1 MAGYFPSQC
10 RFVWGWPVK
19 GKQSDLFVEISSSSR
34 RRLQSFAECA
44 AAIDGLFQ
52 DAVKHQGNTAF
63 ASYIEF
69 ARRMSNLSVYNAM
82 LVRIQRPGA
91 AAVATEKKWNAIQRH
106 VRPGAI
112 PIVVLRPFGPVSFLY
127 EAADTDGFPL
137 LGEDANPFVAYG
149 QMHEVEWGRLLKH
162 HREKNAVRIEEKNFG
177 TLLAGNARSVQ
188 AVPSLIPDSTQTE
201 WLIQLNQNHSIPTRF
216 ATLAH
221 ELGHIFC
228 GHCGSD
234 PKGRWPNRATLP
246 YAVRETE
253 AEAVAYLACGR
264 RNLEGASA
272 DYLSELIKKVDLRQV
287 SVYAIFDAANR
298 VETRM
303 SES

>member
-1 MAGYFPSQC
+1 M
-10 RFVWGWPVK
+10 K
-19 GKQSDLFVEISSSSR
+19 GKQSDLFAEISSSSR

-52 DAVKHQGNTAF
+52 DAVKHEGNTAF
-63 ASYIEF
+63 TSYIEF

-91 AAVATEKKWNAIQRH
+91 AAVATEKKWNSIQRH

-127 EAADTDGFPL
+127 EVADTDGFPL
-137 LGEDANPFVAYG
+137 PGEDANPFVAHG
-149 QMHEVEWGRLLKH
+149 EMHEVEWGHLLKH
-162 HREKNAVRIEEKNFG
+162 HREKNAIRIEERNFG
-177 TLLAGNARSVQ
+177 ALLAGNARNLQ
-188 AVPSLIPDSTQTE
+188 AKPSLVPDVVQTE
-201 WLIQLNQNHSIPTRF
+201 WLVQLNQNHTIPTRF

-228 GHCGSD
+228 GHCGPD
-234 PKGRWPNRATLP
+234 PKGRWPDRSSLP
-246 YAVRETE
+246 YEVHETE
-253 AEAVAYLACGR
+253 AEAVAYLAASR
-264 RNLEGASA
+264 RGLDVASME
-272 DYLSELIKKVDLRQV
+272 YLSELIKKVDFRQV
-287 SVYAIFDAANR
+287 SLYAIFEAANR

-303 SES
+303 SEG

>member
-1 MAGYFPSQC
+1 M
-10 RFVWGWPVK
+10 K
-19 GKQSDLFVEISSSSR
+19 GKQSDLFAEISSSSR

-52 DAVKHQGNTAF
+52 DALKHQGNTAF
-63 ASYIEF
+63 TSYIEF

-82 LVRIQRPGA
+82 LVRVQRPGA
-91 AAVATEKKWNAIQRH
+91 AAVATEKKWNSIQRH

-112 PIVVLRPFGPVSFLY
+112 PIVILRPFGPVSFLY

-137 LGEDANPFVAYG
+137 PGENANPFVARG
-149 QMHEVEWGRLLKH
+149 ELDEIEWARLLKH
-162 HREKNAVRIEEKNFG
+162 HREKNAVCIEERNFG
-177 TLLAGNARSVQ
+177 ALLAGNARNIQ
-188 AVPSLIPDSTQTE
+188 AVPSLVPNSSQIK
-201 WLIQLNQNHSIPTRF
+201 WLIQLNQNHSLPTRF
-216 ATLAH
+216 STLAH

-228 GHCGSD
+228 GHCGPD
-234 PKGRWPNRATLP
+234 PKGRWPNRSTLP
-246 YAVRETE
+246 YEVREAE
-253 AEAVAYLACGR
+253 AEAVAYLACTR

-272 DYLSELIKKVDLRQV
+272 DYLSELIPKVDLRQV
-287 SVYAIFDAANR
+287 SVYAIFEAANR

>member
-1 MAGYFPSQC
+1 M
-10 RFVWGWPVK
+10 K
-19 GKQSDLFVEISSSSR
+19 GKQTELFAEISTASR

-52 DAVKHQGNTAF
+52 DALKREGSSAF
-63 ASYIEF
+63 SQYIEF

-82 LVRIQRPGA
+82 LVRVQRPGA

-127 EAADTDGFPL
+127 EVADTDGFPL
-137 LGEDANPFVAYG
+137 PGENSNPFVAYG
-149 QMHEVEWGRLLKH
+149 ELHEVEWARLLKH
-162 HREKNAVRIEEKNFG
+162 HREKNAVRIEERNFG
-177 TLLAGNARSVQ
+177 ALLAGNARNMQ
-188 AVPSLIPDSTQTE
+188 AVPSLVPKSVETE

-228 GHCGSD
+228 GHCGAD
-234 PKGRWPNRATLP
+234 PRGRWPNRSTLS
-246 YAVRETE
+246 YEVQETE
-253 AEAVAYLACGR
+253 AEAVAYLACAR
-264 RNLEGASA
+264 RNLEGSSA
-272 DYLSELIKKVDLRQV
+272 DYLSELIKKVDLRHV
-287 SVYAIFDAANR
+287 SVYAIFEAANR